1 MYYSKVNH
9 LLIGKYVIYA
19 IVIEITLS
27 RSPGS
32 VQENIKIV
40 INDGDIQNVITTL
53 Q

>member
-1 MYYSKVNH
+1 MWSKSP
-9 LLIGKYVIYA
+9 LIGKYVIYA
-19 IVIEITLS
+19 IACNVIEITMS